1 MQERRRYVRLN
12 IPLEVSYS
20 GSILKIEGST
30 IFLERYLANGIDKE
44 IVTIPNPLSNLSY
57 FLFAE
62 IKMPITKRLKAIAV
76 ITNNR
81 SNTVRLKI
89 SPNSLLYK

>member
-1 MQERRRYVRLN
+1 MKTM
-12 IPLEVSYS
+12 I
-20 GSILKIEGST
+20 
-30 IFLERYLANGIDKE
+30 NGIDKE
-44 IVTIPNPLSNLSY
+44 IVTIPRYLNNLSY

-62 IKMPITKRLKAIAV
+62 IKMPITKRLKVIAV

>member
-1 MQERRRYVRLN
+1 MKTM
-12 IPLEVSYS
+12 I
-20 GSILKIEGST
+20 
-30 IFLERYLANGIDKE
+30 NGIVKE
-44 IVTIPNPLSNLSY
+44 IVTIPRHLNNLSY

-89 SPNSLLYK
+89 SPNSLLYKLYLPKFLIKYTNFLL